1 MTYPAF
7 EARDLIG
14 AVLLKDAAL
23 LKDWRA
29 ASQRGDVLAVT
40 VQGIVVK
47 DAALVEAIKRA
58 ALHPAHI
65 LQLVCRTQDTA
76 YRCDPATAT
85 VSEPS

>member
-7 EARDLIG
+7 EARDLTG
-14 AVLLKDAAL
+14 AVLLKEAAL
-23 LKDWRA
+23 MKDWRA

-40 VQGIVVK
+40 VQGINYVVVK

-58 ALHPAHI
+58 AP
-65 LQLVCRTQDTA
+65 QLTA
-76 YRCDPATAT
+76 YRYDPATAT